1 MNDQYYKIRKS
12 IVPIIQRYLTLFLLM
27 FLASA
32 QAMAAGEIEI
42 SFNPTSGTYYENG
55 DVISYS
61 IEVRNTTVS
70 TISNVSVNN
79 AIWSVMSGANKAFS
93 SLTIS
98 DSHTLGSN
106 PGSYLSSDSNLD
118 VTGANLLPFGR
129 ITYQIEARIADDA
142 GQDIVLGNTEVRGM
156 VSGVEAT
163 FKNSDTITFT
173 PTEYNYALDVFVN
186 PNEYEVGNSLIYKL
200 TATNNGTFSVKG
212 LDIEQKFASLTGQTQ
227 SGAMG
232 SVFDSV
238 SISAVAS
245 SGSYAGT
252 FATSGD
258 LSVKDAEI
266 SVGGYIT
273 YTIEAK
279 VADDL
284 ISDIVT
290 RATSSTRAGVV
301 DSNELTTPPATPN
314 ITLKHTLQSTSPYL
328 INGEVDLRL
337 NVTNNGGSIAH
348 DYHVKQNIKDIISSN
363 GLANNLSPSYNH
375 TDVDGNPFVTW
386 NISVANIGSNSKSSY
401 QGGVQT
407 DIDFDDTVSLYPGE
421 SIDYQIQAKLTP
433 ITIGTLQGFA
443 ASVTDESDALVESS
457 RISDTVNAEKV
468 LSATDSD
475 ISITKTTSASEY
487 VPGGE
492 IEYEITV
499 TNGSSKYFANN
510 LLVQDNLTC
519 VVTEQ
524 AGGSGDGQAFE
535 KWKVD
540 VISGEDSIGS
550 DPGSFSYGTWTSN
563 PLSLTPDIAPGK
575 TIKYKLTA
583 KTSDTS
589 TGLILDDSTSCA
601 NDNVTEEGS
610 GVQTPDDNLRA
621 SKDVDS
627 RFYSSGQRLTYTITV
642 TNDGDGFANQVQV
655 LDDLNSVK
663 TASINGSQI
672 NAYSNWVITAKAF
685 KDDGTV
691 ATAYNTGIVG
701 EVKYP
706 DILNV
711 LATLQP
717 HSYIE
722 YTIVADTNPIANG
735 HISNEVTVNGS
746 VYADRG
752 SDPRDFAIEL
762 DKRVKTNTD
771 SGFHGEQTAYS
782 KLDTEVTFQISLK
795 NAKENGY
802 ATNVAVKDALS
813 TVMAEVLEPDGKTKP
828 VFNSWTINAEIVSD
842 DPALDGNPAYTDVG
856 SFSDNADL
864 NTTAQIPPNVEVVYT
879 IVAQIDRSN
888 ENEILYSRFT
898 NTAEITTPDSG
909 IQSSASD
916 SVVVYPH
923 DPKVIVAKTTP
934 DDDFVPG
941 NWVSFVVTIVNTGP
955 GYANEVR
962 VTDDIIGLNA
972 FSEWTINAS
981 TDSNDSPF
989 KTGSYAGEKASFPD
1003 DGNINSRIDIDPKIN
1018 GVEGRVVYTI
1028 HGKVKDDYAEDEI
1041 SNTAEIYD
1049 PSTNLN
1055 QSSSAE
1061 IGTTA
1066 EDSLNVSILK
1076 TADKVR
1082 FIPGE
1087 EVTYE
1092 IRVLNNGA
1100 NLETGLKVVDLLNN
1114 IRSVLAN
1121 DKDNQF
1127 EDFPNQK
1134 PFKYWQFDYD
1144 DGAGFQSKTNEDFVY
1159 PPGDASNTMTLAAGE
1174 LRTFRIKA
1182 LVKDNVVGSQDSMG
1196 NLNNKIEND
1205 AYVYRDFGSVS
1216 EESHLSHHEMERA
1229 NNGGDVVRKLL
1240 VNGVESSFYSP
1251 GDTLTY
1257 QVTVLSK
1264 TGYVN
1269 NHGVNENITGV
1280 TTQLLDGSTATPFS
1294 AGFSVD
1300 VSKDDT
1306 HGGDGTT
1313 DGTLDGT
1320 VANNQNIATTIDVAG
1335 GDSVTYQVEGVVRD
1349 DAVGTITIGGIT
1361 VIPNSYHLLFSK
1373 TVDQASYEPGQPL
1386 VYRLT
1391 IENDGKGNAYNIPVI
1406 DRLSMVDVSLV
1417 DGTVGKAF
1425 DTGWSVVPRVI
1436 SGSPEAI
1443 LDLDG
1448 KIANDVDIETHASI
1462 PTGTKIE
1469 YVVTAKVN
1477 DKAVGN
1483 ILNLLTVD
1491 GDTVSAETKSSAE
1504 KYDFHKHVT
1513 RIYDTDGTTELSGGY
1528 TPGGYIEY
1536 EISLKNLNNVH
1547 INDMPIQ
1554 DEISKVQTQY
1564 FDGGN
1569 GKAFDSWVITTSADS
1584 SGISDA
1590 GAASDNS
1597 DINTKFSLAA
1607 NSFAASGSFV
1617 TYTIKAK
1624 ISEKAVGQILNVAVV
1639 DNSHTLPSEPVNML
1653 PANISKTH
1661 KAYTD
1666 ATLAT
1671 HKTTYNHRVDGEA
1684 IVYHLRIEN
1693 KGKGLEYNKSLQE
1706 LFSKVKVRVAQSAA
1720 GEADSQTLHAFDQY
1734 GWTVTATTSG
1744 EETTS
1749 IDGYTGGNNVDIDIS
1764 TLSIAPGGWI
1774 DFVMESQ
1781 IRQDALDQI
1790 VSIPKYNGSNF
1801 SSAKVTPEGS
1811 NLLVDKEIVS
1821 IAGKS
1826 YVAGDT
1832 YKPEDE
1838 VIYKFTVTNTEPVWR
1853 DQTVIQDIV
1862 SNVRVEV
1869 IGGTTKSAFSETDIS
1884 HSFLSVGTSGKQDT
1898 YIADYDAKDDLDLL
1912 VDIAPEEVIEFIV
1925 KGKVRSDALGDI
1937 DGNIGKAG
1945 NHSDT
1950 TDVIPPIKPI
1960 LSFNKKVFNTTSDSN
1975 TCSFPSSDGA
1985 GCHYNPSGQVQYRIA
2000 VMNEGES
2007 IANDVSIVDKLN
2019 EIFTEAATPTRAFSD
2034 YSTSIVSAP
2043 DASRFSISGQYE
2055 GNVPLDATFDLMPGD
2070 EVVFELNGTVA
2081 IDALD
2086 DIVNVATVN
2095 GVNSNKVTLAQ
2106 GDAEIL
2112 AQKTTSTPTYTPGST
2127 IKYEILVRNETD
2139 SNQNVLIED
2148 SIGNF
2153 LVETAD
2159 GSLLPALTSW
2169 KVQADVLSDGNG
2181 QTKIDELK
2189 ALEGLPNPNINSQ
2202 IELGA
2207 KSASGDVYSLVRIQI
2222 EGVVRD
2228 DAVGKFTNNVSINSK
2243 TYNLREQFIYPEPS
2257 SLSVTKV
2264 TSTTPAIYRPGDTI
2278 GFDIEVENTGT
2289 GYATN
2294 VLISDLWKNIRA
2306 EKAGVALPVR
2316 AFDSWSA
2323 TSISV
2328 EGTEPDLTQAIPGSE
2343 ITGDEGYQVSYNI
2356 HPGHIVK
2363 LHVEGVVKDDL
2374 VGDITNVVEVSDSRG
2389 TQTAEATYE
2398 ALTADLTV
2406 DKSVDKN
2413 EYESGDILT
2422 YTIKIENTT
2431 ANWANNVE
2439 IKDLVNSIT
2448 STNIAGANVKAFE
2461 AGTIFFGATSQT
2473 GGTKFPTAT
2482 GEFLDGSLDIAP
2494 NDVVIITVEGELN
2507 SQVVGDVTNQVEVT
2521 YNGTTQM
2528 AEATSI
2534 AKIPDLTFTKEPMLD
2549 FYSPNQPAGY
2559 ILKIVNEG
2567 NSYANDINLKDE
2579 IENLT
2584 VTTIDGSTDQA
2595 FLQWAIQYVAGSS
2608 LTTVDANSLVIDKN
2622 IDYNIDLAP
2631 NDTITLYV
2639 IGLVNAEATG
2649 DIVNQAILNHNSK
2662 DVTATATL
2670 KPRPGD
2676 IVLEKMADERYYQ
2689 PGKLSTFRV
2698 KVTNNGSGFAAD
2710 IKVEDIITSLE
2721 VETSGGAIEKAFNDW
2736 TITTTK
2742 GDPRTNIDKVPGPN
2756 EDISTTLDIAPND
2769 TVEFAITGTVNSR
2782 AVANIVNTATAEF
2795 GGAVIEATAILE
2807 TLPEE
2812 VWIEKTAESPFY
2824 TPGEDAVFH
2833 VRVYNGTDGFDDDI
2847 KLEDILSSIK
2857 ATNIY
2862 GVNERAFASWTIET
2876 TKSDSRTTIT
2886 PMPADDQD
2894 IRSVIDIAPHDI
2906 VEFTIT
2912 AKTNPLAA
2920 SDITNTAIAD
2930 LNGTVKQSS
2939 ATIQPQSQGISIE
2952 KTADTKYYVP
2962 GTEATFRVKVKNE
2975 GTVSAIGVEVKDVI
2989 SELEVMRLD
2998 GQLVKAFDSWRI
3010 DVNKSNPETEITNI
3024 PGVNSD
3030 IASTLTIAAN
3040 DTVEFVIT
3048 GLVNQYAIGEIENTA
3063 NATFRGVTQDSS
3075 AILLPLPEAVK
3086 LEKTVD
3092 EEFYRPGEDVTY
3104 RVVLS
3109 NESGSFTEEIVIKDL
3124 VSELKVNTNHDTEV
3138 QAFTSWSITSSY
3150 SDDRTIVLPKI
3161 QGDNLDVN
3169 SRVVIAPNDKLEIE
3183 ITGVVN
3189 ANAMGEITNH
3199 AYAYDK
3205 DQSHTLAEDSAT
3217 IKPLPIILSVTKVA
3231 DKAVYTNDDDE
3242 ITFTMT
3248 ATNRGSSDAENVN
3261 FLDEINKLIG
3271 SNGNPLF
3278 TSWKATITELKSG
3291 VVVSIESDR
3300 NVDSNHIVKAYQ
3312 GNVYE
3317 IVVTGEIN
3325 QGIDDS
3331 FTNVFTATA
3340 STGESASASVTI
3352 QVSKQAYN
3360 EGMLNVTKVVNKSEA
3375 SVGEVV
3381 EYEVVITN
3389 DNDNAFTGV
3398 RLVDRYPG
3406 GFAYI
3411 PDSTEMVNSGPDGV
3425 FDTSDD
3431 IQITVEP
3438 TKTNQLFF
3446 DVGDMN
3452 IYGKGDSKTADSV
3465 RIRYLMRVSVG
3476 ATFGVYTNTAWAEAP
3491 PAESFSAQSATTSY
3505 VVKSNQ
3511 ASATVEVMPDKV
3523 FDTASII
3530 GKVFEDH
3537 NGDGFQADATA
3548 DDIYIDVDLAA
3559 GEYIPGSTFIT
3570 QDGVETQL
3578 KDVQVKQQG
3587 QGVLMSSIDKGYEVD
3602 ELYGLSRNRTLEQS
3616 NKVAFQFKTRTRQG
3630 FPFKVTTDN
3639 GTYIEFDKQGN
3650 AITKHKGDKKKGLS
3664 AENIDVVRNLYRD
3677 GDAYLWEIIVEN
3689 KGLYE
3694 DGIPGVRLL
3703 TVEGI
3708 IIETDQYG
3716 RYHVPD
3722 QWVLN
3727 KKGKQFLVKVD
3738 TDSLPT
3744 GMTVI
3749 SENPKVRRITPNKL
3763 TKFNFSIKSSGDD

>member
-1 MNDQYYKIRKS
+1 M
-12 IVPIIQRYLTLFLLM
+12 PIIQRYLTLFLLM
-27 FLASA
+27 LLASA

-42 SFNPTSGTYYENG
+42 SFNPTSGGYYENG
-55 DVISYS
+55 EVISYS
-61 IEVRNTTVS
+61 IEVRNTTLS
-70 TISNVSVNN
+70 TISNVSVSN
-79 AIWSVMSGANKAFS
+79 AIWSVMSGSNKAFS

-98 DSHTLGSN
+98 DSHTLGSS
-106 PGSYLSSDSNLD
+106 PGSYLASDSNLD
-118 VTGANLLPFGR
+118 VTGANLLPLGR
-129 ITYQIEARIADDA
+129 ITYQIEARVADDA
-142 GQDIVLGNTEVRGM
+142 AQNIVLGNTEVRGT

-163 FKNSDTITFT
+163 FTNSDTITFT
-173 PTEYNYALDVFVN
+173 PTEYKYALDAFVN
-186 PNEYEVGNSLIYKL
+186 PEEYEVGNRLTYKL
-200 TATNNGTFSVKG
+200 TATNNGIFAVKG
-212 LDIEQKFASLTGQTQ
+212 LDIEQEFASLTGQTQ
-227 SGAMG
+227 SGTTG
-232 SVFDSV
+232 NVFDSV

-245 SGSYAGT
+245 SGSDAGT
-252 FATSGD
+252 FSTSGD
-258 LSVKDAEI
+258 LSVQDAEI
-266 SVGGYIT
+266 SIGGYIT

-279 VADDL
+279 VAGDL
-284 ISDIVT
+284 VSDIIT
-290 RATSSTRAGVV
+290 RATSSTRAGNV
-301 DSNELTTPPATPN
+301 DSDELTTPPATPD
-314 ITLKHTLQSTSPYL
+314 IVLEHTLQSTSPYL
-328 INGEVDLRL
+328 INGEVNLRL

-348 DYHVKQNIKDIISSN
+348 DYHIKQNIEDIISRN
-363 GLANNLSPSYNH
+363 GLANNLAPSYNH
-375 TDVDGNPFVTW
+375 TDVDGNPFASW
-386 NISVANIGSNSKSSY
+386 NISVVSIGSNSNSTY
-401 QGGVQT
+401 QGSVQT
-407 DIDFDDTVSLYPGE
+407 DVDFDDTVSLYPGE
-421 SIDYQIQAKLTP
+421 SIEYEIQAKLTP
-433 ITIGTLQGFA
+433 ITIGTLQGFI
-443 ASVTDESDALVESS
+443 ASVTDEAGVLVESS
-457 RISDTVNAEKV
+457 RITATVNAEKV
-468 LSATDSD
+468 LNVTDSD

-499 TNGSSKYFANN
+499 SNNSSKYFANN

-519 VVTEQ
+519 VMTEQ
-524 AGGSGDGQAFE
+524 AGGAGDGQAFE
-535 KWKVD
+535 QWKVD
-540 VISGEDSIGS
+540 VISGEDSVGS
-550 DPGSFSYGTWTSN
+550 DPGSFSYGSWTSS
-563 PLSLTPDIAPGK
+563 PISLTPDIAPGK
-575 TIKYKLTA
+575 TVKYKLTA
-583 KTSDTS
+583 KASETS
-589 TGLILDDSTSCA
+589 TGLILDNSTSCA

-627 RFYSSGQRLTYTITV
+627 RFYSSGQTLTYTITV

-663 TASINGSQI
+663 TADINGSQV
-672 NAYSNWVITAKAF
+672 NAYSSWIITAKAF
-685 KDDGTV
+685 KEDGTA
-691 ATAYNTGIVG
+691 ATSSDTGISG
-701 EVKYP
+701 EVRYP
-706 DILNV
+706 DNLNV

-752 SDPRDFAIEL
+752 SDPRDFVIEVN
-762 DKRVKTNTD
+762 KRVKTNTD
-771 SGFHGEQTAYS
+771 SGFHGDQTAYS
-782 KLDTEVTFQISLK
+782 KLDSEVTFQISLK

-802 ATNVAVKDALS
+802 ATNVAVKDTLS
-813 TVMAEVLEPDGKTKP
+813 TIVAEVLEPDSKTKP
-828 VFNSWTINAEIVSD
+828 VFSSWTINAEIISD
-842 DPALDGNPAYTDVG
+842 DPSLDGNPAYTDVG
-856 SFSDNADL
+856 TFADNSDL
-864 NTTAQIPPNVEVVYT
+864 NTTAQLPPNVEIVYT

-898 NTAEITTPDSG
+898 NVAEIVTPDSG

-934 DDDFVPG
+934 DDEFVPG
-941 NWVSFVVTIVNTGP
+941 SWVSFVVTIVNTGS

-962 VTDDIIGLNA
+962 VTDDILGLDA
-972 FSEWTINAS
+972 FSEWTIEAS

-1003 DGNINSRIDIDPKIN
+1003 NGNINSRIDIDPKIN

-1049 PSTNLN
+1049 PSTNLT

-1100 NLETGLKVVDLLNN
+1100 NPEVGLKVVDLLNS

-1127 EDFPNQK
+1127 EDYANQK

-1144 DGAGFQSKTNEDFVY
+1144 DGAGFQPITNEDFVY

-1205 AYVYRDFGSVS
+1205 AYVYRDFGSVT

-1300 VSKDDT
+1300 VSKDDAN
-1306 HGGDGTT
+1306 GGNGTT
-1313 DGTLDGT
+1313 DGKLDGT
-1320 VANNQNIATTIDVAG
+1320 VADNQNISTTIDVAG
-1335 GDSVTYQVEGVVRD
+1335 GDSVTYQVEGTVRN
-1349 DAVGTITIGGIT
+1349 DAIGTITIGGIT
-1361 VIPNSYHLLFSK
+1361 VIPNSYHLVFSK

-1406 DRLSMVDVSLV
+1406 DRLSKVEVSLV
-1417 DGTVGKAF
+1417 DGTIGKAF
-1425 DTGWSVVPRVI
+1425 NTGWSVVPRVV
-1436 SGSPEAI
+1436 SGSSEAI

-1448 KIANDVDIETHASI
+1448 KIADDVDIETHASI
-1462 PTGTKIE
+1462 PAGTKVE

-1477 DKAVGN
+1477 DKAVGD
-1483 ILNLLTVD
+1483 ILNLLSVD

-1513 RIYDTDGTTELSGGY
+1513 RILDTDGTTELSGGY

-1536 EISLKNLNNVH
+1536 EVSLKNLNNVH
-1547 INDMPIQ
+1547 INDMPIK
-1554 DEISKVQTQY
+1554 DEISKIQTQY
-1564 FDGGN
+1564 FGGGN
-1569 GKAFDSWVITTSADS
+1569 GKAFDSWTITTSADS

-1590 GAASDNS
+1590 GTTSNNS

-1607 NSFAASGSFV
+1607 NSFATGGSFV

-1624 ISEKAVGQILNVAVV
+1624 ISEQAVGQILNVAVV
-1639 DNSHTLPSEPVNML
+1639 DNSHNLPSEPVNML
-1653 PANISKTH
+1653 PAKISKTH

-1666 ATLAT
+1666 ATLST
-1671 HKTTYNHRVDGEA
+1671 HKTTYNHRVDDET

-1693 KGKGLEYNKSLQE
+1693 NGKGLEYNKSLQE

-1720 GEADSQTLHAFDQY
+1720 GEADSQTLHAFEQY

-1744 EETTS
+1744 EATTS
-1749 IDGYTGGNNVDIDIS
+1749 MGGYTGGNNVDIDIS

-1811 NLLVDKEIVS
+1811 NLLVNKEIVS
-1821 IAGKS
+1821 IAGKP

-1838 VIYKFTVTNTEPVWR
+1838 VVYKFTVTNTEPVWR
-1853 DQTVIQDIV
+1853 DQTIIQDII

-1869 IGGTTKSAFSETDIS
+1869 IGGTTKSAFSETEIS
-1884 HSFLSVGTSGKQDT
+1884 HSFLSEGTSGTQDT
-1898 YIADYDAKDDLDLL
+1898 YIGPYDATDDLDLL

-1925 KGKVRSDALGDI
+1925 KGKVRSDAVGDI

-1950 TDVIPPIKPI
+1950 TEVIPPIEPI
-1960 LSFNKKVFNTTSDSN
+1960 LSFNKNVFNTTSDSN
-1975 TCSFPSSDGA
+1975 TCTFPSSDGV

-2000 VMNEGES
+2000 VKNEGES
-2007 IANDVSIVDKLN
+2007 IANDVAIVDKLN
-2019 EIFTEAATPTRAFSD
+2019 EIYTEAATPTRAFSD
-2034 YSTSIVSAP
+2034 YSTSIVVAP

-2086 DIVNVATVN
+2086 DIVNVATIN

-2139 SNQNVLIED
+2139 SNQNVQIED
-2148 SIGNF
+2148 NIGNF

-2159 GSLLPALTSW
+2159 GALLPALTSW
-2169 KVQADVLSDGNG
+2169 QVQADILSDGNG

-2189 ALEGLPNPNINSQ
+2189 ALEGLPNPNINNQ

-2228 DAVGKFTNNVSINSK
+2228 DAIGKFTNSVSINSK

-2278 GFDIEVENTGT
+2278 GFDIEVKNTGA

-2294 VLISDLWKNIRA
+2294 VQISDLWKDIRA

-2328 EGTEPDLTQAIPGSE
+2328 EGSEPDLTQAISGSE
-2343 ITGDEGYQVSYNI
+2343 ITGDDGYQVSYNI
-2356 HPGHIVK
+2356 HPDHTVK

-2374 VGDITNVVEVSDSRG
+2374 VGDITNVVKVGDSGG
-2389 TQTAEATYE
+2389 TQTAEATYV
-2398 ALTADLTV
+2398 AATADLTV
-2406 DKSVDKN
+2406 DKSVDKS

-2422 YTIKIENTT
+2422 YSIKIENTT

-2439 IKDLVNSIT
+2439 IKDLVNGIT
-2448 STNIAGANVKAFE
+2448 STDITGVTVKAFE
-2461 AGTIFFGATSQT
+2461 SGTIFFSAKSQT
-2473 GGTKFPTAT
+2473 GETKFPTAT
-2482 GEFLDGSLDIAP
+2482 GEFLNGSLDIAP
-2494 NDVVIITVEGELN
+2494 SDIVIITAEGELN
-2507 SQVVGDVTNQVEVT
+2507 SQVVGDVTNQVEVS
-2521 YNGTTQM
+2521 YNGITQT
-2528 AEATSI
+2528 AEATSV
-2534 AKIPDLTFTKEPMLD
+2534 AKIPDLIFTKEPMLD

-2559 ILKIVNEG
+2559 ILKITNEG
-2567 NSYANDINLKDE
+2567 NSYANDINLKDD
-2579 IENLT
+2579 IESLA

-2595 FLQWAIQYVAGSS
+2595 FLQWAVQYVAGSS
-2608 LTTVDANSLVIDKN
+2608 LTTVDANSLVIDNN

-2649 DIVNQAILNHNSK
+2649 DIVNQATLNHNSK

-2676 IVLEKMADERYYQ
+2676 IVLEKTADERYYQ
-2689 PGKLSTFRV
+2689 PGNSSTFRV
-2698 KVTNNGSGFAAD
+2698 KVTNNGLGFAAG
-2710 IKVEDIITSLE
+2710 IKVDDVITSLV
-2721 VETSGGAIEKAFNDW
+2721 VETSGGTMEQAFSDW
-2736 TITTTK
+2736 IITTTK
-2742 GDPRTNIDKVPGPN
+2742 GDPRTNIEKVPGPN
-2756 EDISTTLDIAPND
+2756 EDVSTILDIAPND

-2795 GGAVIEATAILE
+2795 DGAVIEATAILE

-2824 TPGEDAVFH
+2824 IPGEEAVFH

-2857 ATNIY
+2857 ATNIH

-2886 PMPADDQD
+2886 PIPLDNQD
-2894 IRSVIDIAPHDI
+2894 IQSVIDIAPHDI

-2912 AKTNPLAA
+2912 VKTNPLAA

-2930 LNGTVKQSS
+2930 LNGTVKESS

-2952 KTADTKYYVP
+2952 KTADTEYYVP

-2975 GTVSAIGVEVKDVI
+2975 GTVPAVGVEVRDAI
-2989 SELEVMRLD
+2989 SELEVTRLD
-2998 GQLVKAFDSWRI
+2998 GQQVKAFDSWRI
-3010 DVNKSNPETEITNI
+3010 DVNNSNPETEITNV

-3030 IASTLTIAAN
+3030 IDSILTIAAN

-3048 GLVNQYAIGEIENTA
+3048 GVVNEYAIGEIENTA
-3063 NATFRGVTQDSS
+3063 NATFRGQTQDST
-3075 AILLPLPEAVK
+3075 AILLALPESVK
-3086 LEKTVD
+3086 LEKSVD
-3092 EEFYRPGEDVTY
+3092 DEYYRPGEDVTY

-3124 VSELKVNTNHDTEV
+3124 VSELKVNTIHGTEV

-3161 QGDNLDVN
+3161 QGDNVDVN
-3169 SRVVIAPNDKLEIE
+3169 SRVVIAPNDQLEIE

-3189 ANAMGEITNH
+3189 ADAMGEITNY

-3217 IKPLPIILSVTKVA
+3217 IKPLPIILSVTKIA
-3231 DKAVYTNDDDE
+3231 DKEVYTNEDDE
-3242 ITFTMT
+3242 VTFTMT

-3278 TSWKATITELKSG
+3278 SSWKATITELKSG
-3291 VVVSIESDR
+3291 VVISIESDR
-3300 NVDSNHIVKAYQ
+3300 NVDSNYIVKAYQ

-3360 EGMLNVTKVVNKSEA
+3360 EGMLNVTKMVSKSEA

-3389 DNDNAFTGV
+3389 ANDNSFTGV
-3398 RLVDRYPG
+3398 RLVDRYPA

-3438 TKTNQLFF
+3438 TKANQLFF

-3491 PAESFSAQSATTSY
+3491 PAESFSAQNVVTNY
-3505 VVKSNQ
+3505 VVKSNL

-3548 DDIYIDVDLAA
+3548 DDIYIDVELAA
-3559 GEYIPGSTFIT
+3559 GDYIPGSTFIT
-3570 QDGVETQL
+3570 KDGVETQL
-3578 KDVQVKQQG
+3578 KDAKVKRQG
-3587 QGVLMSSIDKGYEVD
+3587 QDLVVSSVDKGYEVD
-3602 ELYGLSRNRTLEQS
+3602 ELYGLSRNRTLEHS
-3616 NKVAFQFKTRTRQG
+3616 NKVIFQFNTRTRQG

-3639 GTYIEFDKQGN
+3639 GTHIEFDKQGK
-3650 AITKHKGDKKKGLS
+3650 AVTKHKGDKKKGLS

-3677 GDAYLWEIIVEN
+3677 GDTYLWEIIVEN

-3744 GMTVI
+3744 GMRVI